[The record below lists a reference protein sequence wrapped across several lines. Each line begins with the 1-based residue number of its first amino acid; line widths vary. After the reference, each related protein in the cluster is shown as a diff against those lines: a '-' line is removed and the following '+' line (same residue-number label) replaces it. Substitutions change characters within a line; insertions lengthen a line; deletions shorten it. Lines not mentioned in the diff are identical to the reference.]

1 MAQDERYER
10 AKKRV
15 KELRTFYSSLA
26 IYVVVMIVL
35 FIVDYSD
42 RGNWWVYWPA
52 MGWGIAVVL
61 HAFRVFGPG
70 GRNARSRSSWSG
82 TNQTTRRYPVWLH
95 QLGKAQASRRL
106 RSSRHDN

>member
-1 MAQDERYER
+1 MTQDERYEKAR
-10 AKKRV
+10 KRV
-15 KELRTFYSSLA
+15 KELRDFYGSLA
-26 IYVVVMIVL
+26 AYVVVMIVL

-70 GRNARSRSSWSG
+70 SRWEERKVKELMDQEES
-82 TNQTTRRYPVWLH
+82 Q
-95 QLGKAQASRRL
+95 
-106 RSSRHDN
+106 DE